1 MTGAA
6 NDAAGQAQSPAS
18 GPGPEPRG
26 GARPAKTGGLAGV
39 VVGRTAIAT
48 VGQEGSGLTYRGYEI
63 DDLAER
69 ATFEEVAWLLTRGRL
84 PTAAEL
90 EGYRER
96 LRGLRALPGPL
107 RTVLEALPAGAHPMD
122 VLRTGVS
129 VLGCLEPEGPG
140 NDQLA
145 VTDRLLG
152 ALPGMLLYWYRLA
165 AGGTRIDT
173 TSDEPTVAGHFLH
186 LLTGSPP
193 GDELRRVLDV
203 SLILYAEHELNASTF
218 TARVVTSTLSDAW
231 SAVTAAIGALRG
243 PLHGGA
249 NEAAMALIERFGSPD
264 EAAEGLAAM
273 LARKEKVMGFGH
285 RVYTRSD
292 PRSVIIKQ
300 WVRKLAAGHG
310 GERPFEIAERIEQ
323 ELWDRKRLFPNL
335 DFYSALAYRF
345 CGIPTPL
352 FTPVFVISRTSGWMA
367 HVIEQR
373 ADNRLIRPSAEYV
386 GPPRRPLVPLEER
399 GGRQGRAGGAPA

>member
-1 MTGAA
+1 M
-6 NDAAGQAQSPAS
+6 S
-18 GPGPEPRG
+18 GSTHEAPGG
-26 GARPAKTGGLAGV
+26 VRPAKTGGLAGV

-48 VGQEGSGLTYRGYEI
+48 VGQAGSGLTYRGYEI
-63 DDLAER
+63 DELAER

-96 LRGLRALPGPL
+96 LRGLRELPEPL
-107 RTVLEALPAGAHPMD
+107 RTVLEALPASAHPMD

-145 VTDRLLG
+145 VADRLLG
-152 ALPGMLLYWYRLA
+152 ALPGILLSWYRL
-165 AGGTRIDT
+165 GTDRTRIRT
-173 TSDEPTVAGHFLH
+173 TSDEATVAGHFLH
-186 LLTGSPP
+186 LLGGAPP
-193 GDELRRVLDV
+193 DDELRRVLDV

-231 SAVTAAIGALRG
+231 SAITAAIGALRG

-249 NEAAMALIERFGSPD
+249 NEAAMALMRRFGSPD
-264 EAAEGLAAM
+264 EAAAGLAGM
-273 LARKEKVMGFGH
+273 LARREKVMGFGH
-285 RVYTRSD
+285 RVYTESD
-292 PRSVIIKQ
+292 PRSVIVKRLARQ
-300 WVRKLAAGHG
+300 LAAERG
-310 GERPFEIAERIEQ
+310 GEDLYAIAERIEQ
-323 ELWDRKRLFPNL
+323 VMWDSKRLFPNL
-335 DFYSALAYRF
+335 DFYSALAYHL

-352 FTPVFVISRTSGWMA
+352 FTPIFVISRTSGWMA

-373 ADNRLIRPSAEYV
+373 ADNKLIRPSAEYV
-386 GPPRRPLVPLEER
+386 GPERLTFVPIAER
-399 GGRQGRAGGAPA
+399 DGARSEGPPADARA